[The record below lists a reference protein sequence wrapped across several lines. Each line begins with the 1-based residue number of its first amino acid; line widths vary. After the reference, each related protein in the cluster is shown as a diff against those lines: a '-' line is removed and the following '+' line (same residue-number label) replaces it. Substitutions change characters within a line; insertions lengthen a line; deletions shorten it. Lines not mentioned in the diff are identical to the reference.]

1 MGNQVS
7 FCDPGHDFIFVINS
21 DNQGNTNAYEQ
32 IFRALYTH
40 LVHNLGD
47 PLPEDPEALAELNAY
62 LAERKLFALD
72 KATTSPMAEK
82 IAGKTFV
89 CEENACGMKWFRFEF
104 SGNTGTFFYENAQ
117 GEKQMTFGFGHNV
130 FAKFPEEGYSK
141 EVGSVRCPGN
151 YYDAAFSA
159 DWPADYTL
167 RVRVQVIDT
176 YFANLSMM
184 FGFRDENTVTLRME
198 KKAED
203 FMEEYKG
210 LVNATAR

>member
-1 MGNQVS
+1 
-7 FCDPGHDFIFVINS
+7 
-21 DNQGNTNAYEQ
+21 
-32 IFRALYTH
+32 
-40 LVHNLGD
+40 
-47 PLPEDPEALAELNAY
+47 
-62 LAERKLFALD
+62 
-72 KATTSPMAEK
+72 
-82 IAGKTFV
+82 
-89 CEENACGMKWFRFEF
+89 MKWFRFEF